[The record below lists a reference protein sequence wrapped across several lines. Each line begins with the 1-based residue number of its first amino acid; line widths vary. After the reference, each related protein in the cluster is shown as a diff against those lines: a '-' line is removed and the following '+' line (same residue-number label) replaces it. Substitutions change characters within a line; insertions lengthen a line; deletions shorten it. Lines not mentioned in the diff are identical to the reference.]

1 MDTVSSLQA
10 DARQV
15 RGEMCA
21 AGGREAWIE
30 VRLRAVLIA
39 RERSFAAQAFNDVLW
54 SFALHAFCD
63 IQGTVPFVS
72 GVPGL
77 EVYRAPRGD
86 RPSGRGDE
94 PTETTRGKFG
104 GIDSPWRP
112 EPSAR
117 RWRSSDA
124 ARTPALGPVQSVTSG
139 NDLPAGVSPRPP
151 SQMGT
156 GR

>member
-10 DARQV
+10 DARQA

-63 IQGTVPFVS
+63 IQGTVPFVR
-72 GVPGL
+72 GAPGL
-77 EVYRAPRGD
+77 EVYREPQGD
-86 RPSGRGDE
+86 RPCSGVYELAEASRE
-94 PTETTRGKFG
+94 RFG
-104 GIDSPWRP
+104 GIDSPWQP
-112 EPSAR
+112 GLSAR
-117 RWRSSDA
+117 RCRSSDA
-124 ARTPALGPVQSVTSG
+124 ARTPARGPVQSVTSG
-139 NDLPAGVSPRPP
+139 NELPAGVSPRPP
-151 SQMGT
+151 SQTGT
-156 GR
+156 RR